1 MNSLNQKLDEARKN
15 LYSAVLSDTLDS
27 MGLLNQVLEPGIRP
41 IDESKVL
48 CGWARVGLYFPISP
62 SKRMSATELLNLLTK
77 RQRSRQLLKWSV
89 Y

>member
-41 IDESKVL
+41 IDE
-48 CGWARVGLYFPISP
+48 
-62 SKRMSATELLNLLTK
+62 
-77 RQRSRQLLKWSV
+77 
-89 Y
+89 

>member
-48 CGWARVGLYFPISP
+48 CGWALFSHLP
-62 SKRMSATELLNLLTK
+62 
-77 RQRSRQLLKWSV
+77 
-89 Y
+89 